1 MDMEVNLLLGGP
13 DHRSPLTAV
22 QDDPAVRTLRAV
34 ANARRTL
41 QAGFTTVRNLG
52 LFIQT
57 GGLLLDVALKKAI
70 DLGWIDGPR
79 IVPAGH
85 AISPTGGHLDPTMF
99 QAFAPHVLPLTVE
112 EGIANGVSEVRK
124 AVRYQIKYGAKVI
137 KVCASGGVM
146 SHTGPAGAQQYSDE
160 ELRAIVDE
168 AHRAGLKV
176 AAHAHGDDGIR
187 AAIEAGIDC
196 IEHGSL
202 MTDET
207 LDRFIE
213 LERFLVPTTYLADGM
228 DVSQAAPEL
237 QAKAAEVFP
246 RAKET
251 IRKAVARGARIACG
265 TDAPAIPHGK
275 NAKELI
281 ALVDRG
287 MTPLQAIRAATLVSA
302 ELIDVDDRGRLE
314 DGLFADIIAVP
325 GDPLA
330 DIGVTEHVQFVM
342 KGGQVYRRQGAGR
355 LNRPGPVRAT
365 ASLRLRSRSR
375 CRAARG
381 PRGPRLNRP
390 PGAGPTRPP
399 MVDEK
404 VLNMITSSTMPTI
417 GPSLSP
423 GRMAPAVDRLLR
435 EPPRT
440 ALTIGAKTRAASFGW
455 AVSSCW
461 ANSAMKSRPP
471 LLADSLSWAGRHTR

>member
-1 MDMEVNLLLGGP
+1 MARPRTPQPPVHLRSARMLDVDKGELVEPGELLIEGERIVAVSPTSVPQDAVVVDLGDLTLLPGLMDMEVNLLLGGP
-13 DHRSPLTAV
+13 DHRSPLNPV

-34 ANARRTL
+34 TNARRTL
-41 QAGFTTVRNLG
+41 RAGFTTVRNLG
-52 LFIQT
+52 LFVQT

-79 IVPAGH
+79 VVPAGH

-99 QAFAPHVLPLTVE
+99 QAFAPHIMPLTVE
-112 EGIANGVSEVRK
+112 EGIANGVAEIRK
-124 AVRYQIKYGAKVI
+124 AVRYQIKHGAQLI

-160 ELRAIVDE
+160 ELRAVVDE

-202 MTDET
+202 MSDET
-207 LDRFIE
+207 LDLLVDRG
-213 LERFLVPTTYLADGM
+213 RFLVPTTYLADGM
-228 DVSQAAPEL
+228 DTSHAAPEL

-246 RAKET
+246 RARET

-275 NAKELI
+275 NARELI

-287 MTPLQAIRAATLVSA
+287 MTPLGAIRAATTVSA

-314 DGLFADIIAVP
+314 AGLLADVIAVP
-325 GDPLA
+325 GDPLS
-330 DIGVTEHVQFVM
+330 DIAVTEDVRFVM
-342 KGGQVYRRQGAGR
+342 KGGQVH
-355 LNRPGPVRAT
+355 
-365 ASLRLRSRSR
+365 
-375 CRAARG
+375 
-381 PRGPRLNRP
+381 
-390 PGAGPTRPP
+390 
-399 MVDEK
+399 
-404 VLNMITSSTMPTI
+404 
-417 GPSLSP
+417 
-423 GRMAPAVDRLLR
+423 
-435 EPPRT
+435 
-440 ALTIGAKTRAASFGW
+440 
-455 AVSSCW
+455 
-461 ANSAMKSRPP
+461 
-471 LLADSLSWAGRHTR
+471 RHD